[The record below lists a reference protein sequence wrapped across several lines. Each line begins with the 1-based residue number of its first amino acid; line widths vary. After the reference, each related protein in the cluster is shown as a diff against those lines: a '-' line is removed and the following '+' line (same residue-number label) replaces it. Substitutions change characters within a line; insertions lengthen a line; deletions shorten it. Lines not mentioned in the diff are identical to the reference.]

1 VPRIEQIFRAKRQKK
16 IEEIKAELNESE
28 KSGGNTAAAFAK
40 AGMRP
45 DMNYQNLSEEEK
57 ETQWK
62 ARWELPGKLEEK
74 PEYEERIATNRK
86 IKNKTVEIITGIE
99 KISTNME
106 EDRKHWQA
114 SEEVR

>member
-1 VPRIEQIFRAKRQKK
+1 
-16 IEEIKAELNESE
+16 
-28 KSGGNTAAAFAK
+28 
-40 AGMRP
+40 
-45 DMNYQNLSEEEK
+45 MNYQNLSEEEK

-114 SEEVR
+114 SEEVRQLYNIRTDRGKKRILRGNQGELD